1 MAAISPET
9 HKQSLKHNKV
19 FIYAA
24 IFSIPLEGL
33 FFFGLIIGWSNLA
46 EILKAEGVYAEV
58 CQNGNLTSCS
68 ERDEIFS
75 AVGTLGSITMNFMV
89 FPLGLIF
96 DRYGSFITR
105 WDFLYLSSCNFRSI
119 CTALMSIGLLL
130 IMFTVDV
137 NWLMYPGIFFLTSGS
152 FTLLVGVKIF
162 PILALNFLTTLVTVT
177 NHPLSQLIPK
187 ATAIIM
193 AFGLCVFQF
202 SNSAFRLWQLLYD
215 AGVPFKAIVAANLS
229 FSLVQWIRTFFLMP
243 LAKGWSITRNSM
255 RSKTILTLF
264 QRTWLPLL

>member
-105 WDFLYLSSCNFRSI
+105 
-119 CTALMSIGLLL
+119 
-130 IMFTVDV
+130 
-137 NWLMYPGIFFLTSGS
+137 
-152 FTLLVGVKIF
+152 
-162 PILALNFLTTLVTVT
+162 
-177 NHPLSQLIPK
+177 
-187 ATAIIM
+187 
-193 AFGLCVFQF
+193 
-202 SNSAFRLWQLLYD
+202 
-215 AGVPFKAIVAANLS
+215 
-229 FSLVQWIRTFFLMP
+229 
-243 LAKGWSITRNSM
+243 
-255 RSKTILTLF
+255 
-264 QRTWLPLL
+264 